1 MIPPLLQ
8 LVLLPFFPSS
18 LRANNVDMVDAEME
32 EMRDK
37 KQAAKEPKIGMDSIF
52 QYYVSFFVE
61 NSDEKQE
68 QKLLKP
74 SAQVE

>member
-18 LRANNVDMVDAEME
+18 LRANNVDMVDAKME
-32 EMRDK
+32 KMREE
-37 KQAAKEPKIGMDSIF
+37 KQAAKETKIGMDSIF

>member
-1 MIPPLLQ
+1 
-8 LVLLPFFPSS
+8 
-18 LRANNVDMVDAEME
+18 MVDAKME
-32 EMRDK
+32 KMREE
-37 KQAAKEPKIGMDSIF
+37 KQAAKETKIGMDSIF